1 MLSHTLSS
9 LLKYYKTASVKEKKK
24 KRGGD
29 QKQISARESKDVRG
43 TSGLVRN
50 NLEVEA
56 QQQNHYESA
65 EGTMPSS
72 KLLNNLP
79 LKPAPASEA

>member
-1 MLSHTLSS
+1 M
-9 LLKYYKTASVKEKKK
+9 
-24 KRGGD
+24 
-29 QKQISARESKDVRG
+29 RG

-50 NLEVEA
+50 NLEVKA

-79 LKPAPASEA
+79 LKPVPASEA